1 MSIPWVVEDVE
12 PVVAGSTITYSI
24 TWQGASTLASPSSK
38 VYMNGTDITSTAQ
51 PSGSASSSG
60 NIQTLKPIAFQATHG
75 DNYYV
80 VAATCTVDGN
90 VEIVKFK
97 VKVVRPDSE

>member
-1 MSIPWVVEDVE
+1 MSIPWVVEEVE

-24 TWQGASTLASPSSK
+24 TWQGASALSTSSSK
-38 VYMNGTDITSTAQ
+38 VYMNGTDVTSTVQ
-51 PSGSASSSG
+51 PSGSDATSG

-80 VAATCTVDGN
+80 VVATCTVDGN
-90 VEIVKFK
+90 VDIVKFK
-97 VKVVRPDSE
+97 VKVIRIILL